1 MADYSD
7 IISQYGGTPASDY
20 SDIISQFGGVPE
32 KKAASPV
39 FEKPFFGVA
48 PKTGE
53 EAISNILDIG
63 ALMAGGAGLATRQ
76 YAKPVM
82 EGRPLAP
89 LAPIAEAAKG
99 AVTLPILAG
108 RAAFGDENAM
118 RLTGEYGGRLLSL
131 PANVMA
137 SYGEA
142 YGSPEAAFRTA
153 ALQPGRFATDIMG
166 VPSLVGGAAQLS
178 GRALT
183 RGAEAA
189 QTGARNLVSRVMP
202 ISTDEAAIQNRL
214 ATLTSPA
221 APADIRAAY
230 ERGVAI
236 PRTPGMPAPS
246 LAEATAAGGVELPGL
261 AALEKSYGSVET
273 PAGRA
278 ILERPQQQAAAIRDQ
293 LARVEATIQE
303 RAGQLSPEELA
314 NPRII
319 RDVALRDLA
328 EQRKQLEG
336 QYAALTKQL
345 PPTDLF
351 ERGVAIKSAAEE
363 GRKLAKEEVKA
374 EFEKP
379 FKGALGRAKED
390 ISPVVRQAERML
402 ADTTAEFSPSTVPE
416 SLAEAISELRPA
428 GRGDWVSLGEGAGYY
443 AEPTGAA
450 PVIASFKS
458 IGKLNKA
465 INAEL
470 SSAFRASVN
479 DTKANYRRG
488 NLLQLQ
494 KQLQDLV
501 ESSENI
507 PAEAR
512 EAWKRAN
519 ETFVEKM
526 VRPYRTGVTA
536 DLMRTNI
543 KNETALPPDKTVE
556 KFLSDG
562 RNARQFVTTFGD
574 NPAVMSDVNDAI
586 LAMARKVAVKD
597 GIVDPTALSTFV
609 EKYREPLSI
618 IGSDVTDIVSRVQ
631 ADAAKFQS
639 GLATLTEQAKALKKT
654 DYKALVNDALKS
666 SQEMSFLKERLRK
679 SPEAL
684 EALAKEVSDSV
695 LANVTASEP
704 KKALDLLNTQR
715 RSIIGA
721 VGKDQFDAM
730 KALAEEHMQ
739 LKAVSKTAP
748 TTDAQLRADI
758 SKFSDAQKRDIKLA
772 IDDLER
778 MRQMERL
785 SAKTPADL
793 GERITEGAPFQWY
806 NPLSYPFNLIH
817 ATQRFLQKRQNAR
830 VAARLARDLYD
841 DPDRVLTILEQ
852 GAAKPRAAAPPPVK
866 PETRARRVI
875 GAVNVMT
882 QSQNQNAMAR

>member
-32 KKAASPV
+32 KKTASPV
-39 FEKPFFGVA
+39 FEKPFFGAA

-82 EGRPLAP
+82 EGRPFEP
-89 LAPIAEAAKG
+89 VAEVARG
-99 AVTLPILAG
+99 VTALPVMAG
-108 RAAFGDENAM
+108 KAAFGDEQA
-118 RLTGEYGGRLLSL
+118 RAQLAAL

-137 SYGEA
+137 SYGES
-142 YGSPEAAFRTA
+142 YGSPEAIYRTA
-153 ALQPGRFATDIMG
+153 ALQPGRFVTDIMG

-214 ATLTSPA
+214 AALTSPA

-246 LAEATAAGGVELPGL
+246 LAEATAAAGVELPGL

-319 RDVALRDLA
+319 RDVALRGLA
-328 EQRKQLEG
+328 EERNALQSRLGALE
-336 QYAALTKQL
+336 KQL
-345 PPTDLF
+345 PSTSLYG
-351 ERGVAIKSAAEE
+351 RGVSIKGAAEE
-363 GRKLAKEEVKA
+363 GKKAAKKEVEA
-374 EFEKP
+374 AFEKP
-379 FKGALGRAKED
+379 FMGAAGKAQED
-390 ISPVVRQAERML
+390 ITPFAQRAATILS
-402 ADTTAEFSPSTVPE
+402 DTTAGFAPRTAPE
-416 SLAEAISELRPA
+416 SLAAK
-428 GRGDWVSLGEGAGYY
+428 
-443 AEPTGAA
+443 
-450 PVIASFKS
+450 IASLKPEEGLAIATFEE
-458 IGKLNKA
+458 IGDINRAL
-465 INAEL
+465 NAEL
-470 SSAFRASVN
+470 SATFRAGPN
-479 DTKANYRRG
+479 DTMANYRRG
-488 NLLQLQ
+488 NLMSLKEKLE
-494 KQLQDLV
+494 DIV
-501 ESSENI
+501 NSSANI
-507 PAEAR
+507 PVEAR
-512 EAWKRAN
+512 EAWKKAN
-519 ETFVEKM
+519 ETFVERM
-526 VRPYRTGVTA
+526 VKPYRTGVTA

-543 KNETALPPDKTVE
+543 KNETVLPPDETVSRYLANE
-556 KFLSDG
+556 
-562 RNARQFVTTFGD
+562 RNARQFVATFGD
-574 NPAVMSDVNDAI
+574 NPAVMKDVNDAV
-586 LAMARKVAVKD
+586 LAMARKAAVKD
-597 GIVDPTALSTFV
+597 GIVDPAALSTFV

-618 IGSDVTDIVSRVQ
+618 IGSDVTNIVSRVQ
-631 ADAAKFQS
+631 ADAAKFQN

-793 GERITEGAPFQWY
+793 GERITEEAPFQWY

>member
-63 ALMAGGAGLATRQ
+63 ALMAGGAGLAARQ

-99 AVTLPILAG
+99 AATLPILAG
-108 RAAFGDENAM
+108 QAALGDENAM

-137 SYGEA
+137 NYGEA

-214 ATLTSPA
+214 AALTSPA
-221 APADIRAAY
+221 APTDIRAAY
-230 ERGVAI
+230 ERGAAI

-345 PPTDLF
+345 PPTDLY

-363 GRKLAKEEVKA
+363 GRKLAKEEVRA
-374 EFEKP
+374 AFEKP
-379 FKGALGRAKED
+379 FVGAAGKVEED
-390 ISPVVRQAERML
+390 ITPFAQRASAIL
-402 ADTTAEFSPSTVPE
+402 SDTTAGFAPRTAPE
-416 SLAEAISELRPA
+416 SLAFRIAALKPEEGPAIA
-428 GRGDWVSLGEGAGYY
+428 TFKDIGD
-443 AEPTGAA
+443 
-450 PVIASFKS
+450 I
-458 IGKLNKA
+458 NKA
-465 INAEL
+465 LNAEL
-470 SSAFRASVN
+470 SSTFRAGPN
-479 DTKANYRRG
+479 DVMANMRRG
-488 NLLQLQ
+488 HLMSL
-494 KQLQDLV
+494 K
-501 ESSENI
+501 ESLNSVVDNSANI
-507 PAEAR
+507 PTEAR
-512 EAWKRAN
+512 EAWRAAN

-526 VRPYRTGVTA
+526 VKPYRTGVTA
-536 DLMRTNI
+536 DLLRTNI
-543 KNETALPPDKTVE
+543 KNETALPPDTTVK

-562 RNARQFVTTFGD
+562 RNARQFVTTFGN
-574 NPAVMSDVNDAI
+574 NPAVMKDVNDAV
-586 LAMARKVAVKD
+586 LAMARKAAVKD
-597 GIVDPTALSTFV
+597 GVVDPAALAKFA
-609 EKYREPLSI
+609 EEYREPLSI
-618 IGSDVTDIVSRVQ
+618 VGSDVNEIVTRVQ
-631 ADAAKFQS
+631 TDAEKFQR
-639 GLATLTEQAKALKKT
+639 GLVTLTEQAKALKKT
-654 DYKALVNDALKS
+654 DYKALVSDALKS

-679 SPEAL
+679 SPDAL

-758 SKFSDAQKRDIKLA
+758 GKFSDAQKRDIKLA

-793 GERITEGAPFQWY
+793 GERITEEAPFQWY

-817 ATQRFLQKRQNAR
+817 ATQRFLQKRQNTR

-866 PETRARRVI
+866 PETRASRAI